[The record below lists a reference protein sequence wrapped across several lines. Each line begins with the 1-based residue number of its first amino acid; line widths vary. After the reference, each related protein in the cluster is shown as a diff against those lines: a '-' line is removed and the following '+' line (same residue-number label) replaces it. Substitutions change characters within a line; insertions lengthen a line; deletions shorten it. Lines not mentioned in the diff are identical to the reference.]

1 MFQFNFI
8 NARIFF
14 WNLCLCVAACRY
26 KLLILFCDPPECA
39 FGIALLY
46 IGHKIAENFSGP
58 ALIDKSKGF

>member
-1 MFQFNFI
+1 MF
-8 NARIFF
+8 
-14 WNLCLCVAACRY
+14 V
-26 KLLILFCDPPECA
+26 LFCDPPECA